1 MKQLNIFTKSVL
13 LAALAVAVTPA
24 LADDDDRIYAQN
36 HAQYITHQAA
46 GEKALQQVGG
56 GYVKDVEFEY
66 HDFSKKEYFD
76 VEVIDKKGQEFDVR
90 LDARTGK
97 VIRIKRDD

>member
-1 MKQLNIFTKSVL
+1 M
-13 LAALAVAVTPA
+13 
-24 LADDDDRIYAQN
+24 
-36 HAQYITHQAA
+36 
-46 GEKALQQVGG
+46 
-56 GYVKDVEFEY
+56 KDVEFEY

-97 VIRIKRDD
+97 VIRVKRDD